1 MPQGGRKQRT
11 CLPDNSLNVANDSWI
26 SRRDR
31 CGDRNQNG
39 EWCIPWLPI
48 SCPWLMICRTRSG
61 CLRAFSA
68 TIKKVPETP
77 FWARISRIIGV
88 KTGSGPSS
96 KVRATLLP
104 ASPLRSTSRLCH
116 RFHKSGNSAHIVKT
130 PTIKASI
137 SSKFLAAP
145 QSTHLILAPRALN
158 FSTTF
163 S

>member
-11 CLPDNSLNVANDSWI
+11 GLPDNSLNVVNDSCI

-31 CGDRNQNG
+31 RGDRNQNG
-39 EWCIPWLPI
+39 EWCIPWLPT
-48 SCPWLMICRTRSG
+48 SCPRVMICRTRSG
-61 CLRAFSA
+61 YLRAFSA
-68 TIKKVPETP
+68 IIKKVPETP
-77 FWARISRIIGV
+77 LWARISRISGV

-104 ASPLRSTSRLCH
+104 ASPLRSTSLLRH
-116 RFHKSGNSAHIVKT
+116 RFHKSGSNAHIVKT
-130 PTIKASI
+130 LTAKASI

-145 QSTHLILAPRALN
+145 QSTHLSLAPRALN